1 MKVDKIGLVMCVWS
15 FEFSSRT
22 NKHYVEFSDY
32 GKVHSLLSI
41 SYTTFAHD
49 TTARLNFVVVT
60 IIYDCGLNLGIKSLI
75 DIKIKYIN
83 WLSILVHR
91 YLDNYNTHKM
101 KSW

>member
-1 MKVDKIGLVMCVWS
+1 MLKVDKIGLVMCVWS

-75 DIKIKYIN
+75 DIKIKRSIN
-83 WLSILVHR
+83 YQLYSSILR
-91 YLDNYNTHKM
+91 
-101 KSW
+101 

>member
-1 MKVDKIGLVMCVWS
+1 MLKVDKIGLVMCVWS
-15 FEFSSRT
+15 FEFSRRT

-41 SYTTFAHD
+41 SYTTFVHD

-75 DIKIKYIN
+75 DTKIKKDQVIIN
-83 WLSILVHR
+83 YTLH
-91 YLDNYNTHKM
+91 
-101 KSW
+101 